1 MPTIKLWF
9 SPGAC
14 SVAPRMLLNEIGAPF
29 EAIRVPIAEGANLKD
44 DFTRINPKKRV
55 PVLALDD
62 EIITELPAIATAI
75 SHLSPG
81 RHLMGKSALD
91 SARVYEWMNWLSG
104 TLHAQGFGSL
114 WRPQRFSDDPAVYDS
129 IMAKGRKTI
138 VECFDA
144 IEPRLSGD
152 FAVGNAFS
160 AVDAFLLV
168 FYRWGNRIGV
178 DMRTSYPQ
186 YTRFAEKLARRD
198 SIVAAFDAE
207 NIVLDGSR

>member
-1 MPTIKLWF
+1 MPSIRLWF

-14 SVAPRMLLNEIGAPF
+14 SVAARMLLNEIGAPF
-29 EAIRVPIAEGANLKD
+29 EAIKVVIAEGANLKD

-55 PVLALDD
+55 PVLALD
-62 EIITELPAIATAI
+62 EEVITELPAIATAI
-75 SHLSPG
+75 SHLASE

-104 TLHAQGFGSL
+104 TLHGQGFGSL
-114 WRPQRFSDDPAVYDS
+114 WRPQRFSDDPTAYDG

-144 IEPRLSGD
+144 IEPRLSGS
-152 FAVGNAFS
+152 FAVADAFS
-160 AVDAFLLV
+160 AVDAFLIV

-178 DMRTSYPQ
+178 DMRADYPR
-186 YTRFAEKLARRD
+186 YTRFAENLARRD
-198 SIVAAFDAE
+198 SIAAAFAAE
-207 NIVLDGSR
+207 NILLDGSR